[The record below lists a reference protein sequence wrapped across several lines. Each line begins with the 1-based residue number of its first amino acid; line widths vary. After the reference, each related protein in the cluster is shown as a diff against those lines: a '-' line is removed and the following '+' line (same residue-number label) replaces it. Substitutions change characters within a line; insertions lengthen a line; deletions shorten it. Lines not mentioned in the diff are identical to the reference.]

1 MAKDKG
7 VEQLQGLRYV
17 GTGQA
22 IVDVPAR
29 NLSANDLD
37 ELFATLSPQFKA
49 VYQTRL
55 ADAAALRAWLL
66 TSGLYAEPDQSA
78 PEQAAES
85 E

>member
-1 MAKDKG
+1 MPKDKG
-7 VEQLQGLRYV
+7 VEQLRGLHYI

-22 IVDVPAR
+22 IVDIPAR
-29 NLSANDLD
+29 NLSSNDLD
-37 ELFATLSPQFKA
+37 DLFASLSPQFKT
-49 VYQTRL
+49 VYQQEL
-55 ADAAALRAWLL
+55 ADVAALRAWLL